1 MAVTILSSYD
11 QPVRQGA
18 SEMCKANPAVVS
30 LASRAALAAL
40 ALCGLASPSRA
51 DSPCAAHTTSTA
63 EILNLG
69 ANEPLTIEIGANEDG
84 ILIEEQGSDVLYQT
98 RGQTGF
104 AEIAIKP
111 PRLGILALRAGS
123 GSLVL
128 KLSPGQAPATVKL
141 HRGCISE
148 ATLSFFERLHG
159 LYRDQ
164 IDAGADKAAQAG
176 APLKAALATNT
187 DPNQR
192 ALLALA
198 LANALSSA
206 GQHQASMQAYLDA
219 HKLFAAA
226 DDPTRAAVAL
236 LAAGEDASRSSD
248 YDRATALFDEAQIG
262 LAKAGLNYYALRAE
276 AAYCLIQSRRGEV
289 LASVICEEKLPQRF
303 EQLGE
308 RSEAGARGISIAN
321 QWLKLGEL
329 GKAKQWLDHVDSA
342 ADALNPIV
350 AARLRVGFGNYH
362 LERGELDAAAHDY
375 AHASALLNGLGF
387 PRDQANIDIKLSRV
401 AKISGAHAEEA
412 RLLER
417 ALAQISPTD
426 GPERVAS
433 IAIRLANLQIA
444 LGAPAAAR
452 NLLKQAQ
459 DLCLQVQ
466 AQDCAERVAL
476 ANIRADLELA
486 DVVAARLRLDNLQNA
501 VLSSSAL
508 QRTLLEARILL
519 AENQPRLTLQRLSKL
534 RDVTRD
540 PDLLIEV
547 ALVRANAQIAL
558 GDQASA
564 RDGLLQTLT
573 NSAVQT
579 ASWPAPA
586 LRATAGHRLAR
597 LQAELIDLWPS
608 PTRGTVE
615 PRDAEALRLLIHA
628 GDSTQWPTQSSDWLS
643 LPEGIR
649 DALSRAIASDEEA
662 DQRAL
667 FLALATRNGDAP
679 GRTETPPKGNV
690 LAAAARAAQSGTWL
704 VPIAG
709 KKRFLLFAASGSSY
723 SLCHEQSAAEY
734 AAAATRFERA
744 LWSLDNN
751 LEANELEAQ
760 RWFDIVQACLPNA
773 DEWRVVATPGT
784 RLLPWSWIAASA
796 ERRGQREPRTLIAF
810 DIGPLAELSE
820 RPATGVVANL
830 NLDGS
835 AALPFAKREQ
845 SRVLGIFDA
854 HSVPARALSF
864 AEIQPEHLLASIS
877 AERAWVHVIG
887 HGNPPTYGSLYAGL
901 WIPATKGP
909 ALITYP
915 EIASSKVQSELVVL
929 SACGDAVGDKAA
941 AGSGLRTVQAL
952 LTAGTDYVVA
962 AANPTND
969 SAAAYWSSELFEQLL
984 GAGNAAAAM
993 QSVRSSL
1000 RRSPHFRHPKFWAGL
1015 DVYAGSRRTT
1025 MTKAVVNQ
1033 PTERL

>member
-1 MAVTILSSYD
+1 MINPS
-11 QPVRQGA
+11 VRGA
-18 SEMCKANPAVVS
+18 SEMCKAIPAVVS

-40 ALCGLASPSRA
+40 ALCGLASPARA
-51 DSPCAAHTTSTA
+51 DTPCAAHTTRPA
-63 EILNLG
+63 EVLNLS
-69 ANEPLTIEIGANEDG
+69 ANELLTIEIGVDAAG
-84 ILIEEQGSDVLYQT
+84 ILIEEQGSDVQYRT
-98 RGQTGF
+98 RGQDTF

-111 PRLGILALRAGS
+111 PRLGILAQRAGS

-164 IDAGADKAAQAG
+164 IDAGADKAAQAV
-176 APLKAALATNT
+176 APLKEALATNT

-219 HKLFAAA
+219 NKLFAAA
-226 DDPTRAAVAL
+226 GDPARAAVAL

-248 YDRATALFDEAQIG
+248 YGRATALFNEAQIG

-276 AAYCLIQSRRGEV
+276 AAHCLIQSRRGEV
-289 LASVICEEKLPQRF
+289 LASVTCEETLPQRF

-329 GKAKQWLDHVDSA
+329 GKAKHWLEHVDSTA
-342 ADALNPIV
+342 EALNPIV

-417 ALAQISPTD
+417 ALAQISPAD

-486 DVVAARLRLDNLQNA
+486 DVVAARLRLGNLQNA
-501 VLSSSAL
+501 VLGSSAL
-508 QRTLLEARILL
+508 QRALLEARILL
-519 AENQPRLTLQRLSKL
+519 AENQPRLALQRLSKL
-534 RDVTRD
+534 QDVTHD
-540 PDLLIEV
+540 PDFLIEM

-558 GDQASA
+558 GDQTSA
-564 RDGLLQTLT
+564 RNGLLQTLAST
-573 NSAVQT
+573 AAQT

-586 LRATAGHRLAR
+586 LRATAGLRLAR
-597 LQAELIDLWPS
+597 LQAELIDMWPDRD
-608 PTRGTVE
+608 RGQVD
-615 PRDAEALRLLIHA
+615 PRDAEVLRLLIHA
-628 GDSTQWPTQSSDWLS
+628 GDTTRWQTPASDPLS
-643 LPEGIR
+643 LPKGIR
-649 DALSRAIASDEEA
+649 DTLSRAITSDEEA

-667 FLALATRNGDAP
+667 FLALATRDGGAQVP
-679 GRTETPPKGNV
+679 TRARRAGTLTTATVQVNV
-690 LAAAARAAQSGTWL
+690 PGTWL

-709 KKRFLLFAASGSSY
+709 KKRFLLFAASGSNY
-723 SLCHEQSAAEY
+723 LLCHEQPTAEY
-734 AAAATRFERA
+734 DAVATRFERT
-744 LWSLDNN
+744 LWALDNN
-751 LEANELEAQ
+751 LDATALEAQ
-760 RWFDIVQACLPNA
+760 RWFDIVQSCLPNA

-796 ERRGQREPRTLIAF
+796 ERLGKREPRTLIAF
-810 DIGPLAELSE
+810 DIGVLADLAE
-820 RPATGVVANL
+820 RPGAAMVANL

-835 AALPFAKREQ
+835 EALPFAKREQ
-845 SRVLGIFDA
+845 ARVLGIFGA
-854 HSVPARALSF
+854 HGVPARVLSF
-864 AEIQPEHLLASIS
+864 AEIQPERLLTSIS
-877 AERAWVHVIG
+877 AARAWVHVIG

-901 WIPATKGP
+901 WIPASKGP

-915 EIASSKVQSELVVL
+915 EIASSRVQSELVVL

-969 SAAAYWSSELFEQLL
+969 SAAAFWSSELFEQLL

-993 QSVRSSL
+993 QSVRSTL

-1015 DVYAGSRRTT
+1015 DVYAGSRRET
-1025 MTKAVVNQ
+1025 MPGAVVNQ
-1033 PTERL
+1033 PTETL